1 MINWRLYGDENI
13 MKDFIEIN
21 GNKFTDL
28 EKAKDYFDKQ
38 LTMMEESDKEELNEL
53 LKRISVVK
61 RRLYG
66 DKTLF
71 ISVSGVVF
79 QIT

>member
-1 MINWRLYGDENI
+1 

-28 EKAKDYFDKQ
+28 EKAKDYFDEQ
-38 LTMMEESDKEELNEL
+38 ITMMKESDKEELNEL

-61 RRLYG
+61 KRLYG
-66 DKTLF
+66 DKTVLL
-71 ISVSGVVF
+71 SVSGVVF
-79 QIT
+79 QIS

>member
-1 MINWRLYGDENI
+1 MR
-13 MKDFIEIN
+13 DFIEIN

-28 EKAKDYFDKQ
+28 EKSRDYFEKQ
-38 LTMMEESDKEELNEL
+38 VTMMKESDKEEFNEL

-66 DKTLF
+66 DKTVIL
-71 ISVSGVVF
+71 SVSGVVF
-79 QIT
+79 QIS

>member
-1 MINWRLYGDENI
+1 

-28 EKAKDYFDKQ
+28 EKAKDYFDEQ
-38 LTMMEESDKEELNEL
+38 ITMMKESDKEELNEL

-66 DKTLF
+66 DKTVLL
-71 ISVSGVVF
+71 SVSGVVF
-79 QIT
+79 QIS

>member
-1 MINWRLYGDENI
+1 

-38 LTMMEESDKEELNEL
+38 VTMMKESDKEELNEL

-66 DKTLF
+66 DKTVLL
-71 ISVSGVVF
+71 SVSGVVF
-79 QIT
+79 QIS

>member
-1 MINWRLYGDENI
+1 

-28 EKAKDYFDKQ
+28 EKAKDYFDEQ
-38 LTMMEESDKEELNEL
+38 ITMMKESDKEELNEL

-66 DKTLF
+66 DKTLLL
-71 ISVSGVVF
+71 SVSGVVF
-79 QIT
+79 QIS

>member
-1 MINWRLYGDENI
+1 

-28 EKAKDYFDKQ
+28 EKAKDYFDEQVTLMK
-38 LTMMEESDKEELNEL
+38 ESDKEELNEL

-66 DKTLF
+66 DKTVIL
-71 ISVSGVVF
+71 SVSGVVF
-79 QIT
+79 QIS

>member
-1 MINWRLYGDENI
+1 

-38 LTMMEESDKEELNEL
+38 VTMMKESDKEELNEL

-66 DKTLF
+66 DKTVIL
-71 ISVSGVVF
+71 SVSGVVF
-79 QIT
+79 QIS

>member
-1 MINWRLYGDENI
+1 MEDKN

-28 EKAKDYFDKQ
+28 EKAKDYFDEQ
-38 LTMMEESDKEELNEL
+38 ITMMKESDKEELNEL

-66 DKTLF
+66 DKTLLL
-71 ISVSGVVF
+71 SVSGVVF
-79 QIT
+79 QIS

>member
-1 MINWRLYGDENI
+1 

-38 LTMMEESDKEELNEL
+38 VTMMKESDKEELNEL

-61 RRLYG
+61 KRLYG
-66 DKTLF
+66 DKTVLL
-71 ISVSGVVF
+71 SVSGVVF
-79 QIT
+79 QIS